1 MEDHV
6 LLSKAVRRP
15 HPGSAIPPESA
26 SYDAK
31 AGYWKSKSGD
41 GAVARP
47 PQTKKEDV
55 ETGEDVK
62 GE

>member
-1 MEDHV
+1 MVDHV
-6 LLSKAVRRP
+6 LLSKSVRRP
-15 HPGSAIPPESA
+15 HARTRYIPEA
-26 SYDAK
+26 AKYDANT
-31 AGYWKSKSGD
+31 GLWVSKKGEML
-41 GAVARP
+41 AVRP